1 MLRALYYT
9 LLPLLILLIAIALA
23 CVISYFVVLSF
34 GEFADFRKIINK
46 STQILLI
53 LSIYPITAY
62 LKISKAELGFATLK
76 IFLKQLV
83 VGFGL
88 GFITLMPVFIFLYLL
103 GINVLDDTQI
113 WTISFVFKNL
123 FISLLLALLI
133 SLIEEPIFRGVLLV
147 SLHKKLP
154 VMPAIVV
161 SASYYAVL
169 HFINS
174 NTNIAAQDLK
184 IYSGFTLLT
193 EAFTN
198 LLNPAIF
205 SAFLALLMVGIFLGV
220 LRTQVKSSL
229 GFCIGCHTCWVW
241 QIKMNKTLFNT
252 NFNSEYNYLVSHYD
266 GVIGPL
272 VTIWLLLAVISYFIV
287 RHFKGS
293 DASDH

>member
-1 MLRALYYT
+1 MLRTLYYV

-23 CVISYFVVLSF
+23 CIISYFVVLGF
-34 GEFADFRKIINK
+34 GEFIEFRKIISK
-46 STQILLI
+46 STQVFLI
-53 LSIYPITAY
+53 LSIFPAMFY
-62 LKISKAELGFATLK
+62 LKINKTELGFASLP
-76 IFLKQLV
+76 IFLKQLLS
-83 VGFGL
+83 GFGL
-88 GFITLMPVFIFLYLL
+88 GFITLMPVFIALYLL

-113 WTISFVFKNL
+113 WTTSFVVKNL
-123 FISLLLALLI
+123 IVSLLLALLI
-133 SLIEEPIFRGVLLV
+133 SLIEEPLFRGLLLV
-147 SLHKKLP
+147 SLQKKLLVIP
-154 VMPAIVV
+154 SIII
-161 SASYYAVL
+161 SASYYAAL
-169 HFINS
+169 HFLNS
-174 NTNIAAQDLK
+174 NTNIQTQDLK

-193 EAFTN
+193 EAFIN

-252 NFNSEYNYLVSHYD
+252 DFNSEYHYLVSSYD

-287 RHFKGS
+287 KHFKRT
-293 DASDH
+293 

>member
-1 MLRALYYT
+1 MLRTLYYV

-23 CVISYFVVLSF
+23 CIISYFVVLGF
-34 GEFADFRKIINK
+34 GEFIEFRKIISK
-46 STQILLI
+46 STQVFLI
-53 LSIYPITAY
+53 LSIFPAMFY
-62 LKISKAELGFATLK
+62 LKINKTELGFASLP
-76 IFLKQLV
+76 IFLKQLLS
-83 VGFGL
+83 GFGL
-88 GFITLMPVFIFLYLL
+88 GFITLMPVFIALYLL

-113 WTISFVFKNL
+113 WTTSFVVKNL
-123 FISLLLALLI
+123 IVSLLLALLI
-133 SLIEEPIFRGVLLV
+133 SLIEEPLFRGLLLV
-147 SLHKKLP
+147 SLQKKLLVIP
-154 VMPAIVV
+154 SIII
-161 SASYYAVL
+161 SASYYAAL
-169 HFINS
+169 HFLNS
-174 NTNIAAQDLK
+174 NTNIQAQDLK

-193 EAFTN
+193 EAVTN

-252 NFNSEYNYLVSHYD
+252 DFNSEYHYLVSSYD

-287 RHFKGS
+287 KHFKRT
-293 DASDH
+293 